1 MQLYEELRKKY
12 PKGTNVELISM
23 NDAQAPPAGT
33 IGIIFGVDDGGNI
46 IVNWNNGSTLSLIPE
61 VDEFRII

>member
-12 PKGTNVELISM
+12 PKGTKVELISM

-33 IGIIFGVDDGGNI
+33 IGIIFGVDGGGNI
-46 IVNWNNGSTLSLIPE
+46 LVNWSNGSTLSLIPE